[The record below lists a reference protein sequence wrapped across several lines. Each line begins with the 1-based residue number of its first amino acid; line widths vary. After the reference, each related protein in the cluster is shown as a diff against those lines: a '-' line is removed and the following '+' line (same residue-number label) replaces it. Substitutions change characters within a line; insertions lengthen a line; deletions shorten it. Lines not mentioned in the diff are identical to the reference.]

1 MKTDLD
7 ANTVT
12 HPEGQE
18 RHPASQPVSVETVP
32 ASSSWTKA
40 QPAPLMEAVVDKA
53 NMARA
58 YRKVVATQGAPGA
71 DGMTVHQLADH
82 LKQHWP
88 TLRERLLAGEYHPSP
103 IRAADGRPDEIPKP
117 KGGTRQLGIPTVTDR
132 LIQQAL
138 LQVLTPLFDP
148 GFSESS
154 YGYRPQRSAQQ
165 AVSAM
170 KAHVAAGHRWVVD
183 LDLEAFFDRVN
194 HDLLMARVARRVR
207 DKRVLRLIRRHLEA
221 GMFQHGL
228 TTPRKQGT
236 SQGGPLSPLM
246 ANILLDDVDKELE
259 RRGHR
264 FCRYAD
270 DMQVYVKSRRA
281 GERVMASL
289 SDFLENSLRLTVNRA
304 KSAVDRPWHRGYLG
318 YTLTRH
324 KQPRL
329 SLAKTSLRR
338 LMQRVREI
346 LKRGRG
352 RNIRRVI
359 EALTP
364 VLRGWASYF
373 SLVDVKRPL
382 EALDQWILRRL
393 RDVIW
398 RQWKRP
404 RTRRRRLL
412 ALGLDDYRTWK
423 SAGNGRGPWWNA
435 GASHM
440 NQALPQKWFDQ
451 LGLTSV
457 RDTVR
462 GLDRSS

>member
-1 MKTDLD
+1 MKTDPG

-12 HPEGQE
+12 HPEGQGRNPE
-18 RHPASQPVSVETVP
+18 SRPVSVETVP

-40 QPAPLMEAVVDKA
+40 EPASLMEAVVDKA
-53 NMARA
+53 NMQQA
-58 YRKVVATQGAPGA
+58 YRKVVANKGAPGA
-71 DGMTVHQLADH
+71 DGMTVQQLADH

-103 IRAADGRPDEIPKP
+103 IRAVEIPKP

-138 LQVLTPLFDP
+138 LQVLTPTFDP
-148 GFSESS
+148 SFSASS
-154 YGYRPQRSAQQ
+154 YGYRPGRSAQQ

-170 KAHVAAGHRWVVD
+170 KAHVTAGHRWVVD

-207 DKRVLRLIRRHLEA
+207 DKRVLRLIRRYLEA

-228 TTPRKQGT
+228 ATPRRQGT
-236 SQGGPLSPLM
+236 PQGGPLSPLL

-259 RRGHR
+259 RRGHC

-270 DMQVYVKSRRA
+270 DMQIYVRSRRA

-289 SDFLENSLRLTVNRA
+289 SDFLESSLRLTVNRD
-304 KSAVDRPWHRGYLG
+304 KSAVDRPWRRGYLG

-324 KQPRL
+324 TRPKL
-329 SLAKTSLRR
+329 TLAKGSLQRV
-338 LMQRVREI
+338 MQRVREL
-346 LKRGRG
+346 LKRGKG
-352 RNIRRVI
+352 QNIRRI
-359 EALTP
+359 TEELAP
-364 VLRGWASYF
+364 ILRGWASYF

-382 EALDQWILRRL
+382 EALDGWIRRRL
-393 RDVIW
+393 RCVAW

-404 RTRRRRLL
+404 RTRRRKLQ
-412 ALGLDDYRTWK
+412 ALGLGDQHARMST
-423 SAGNGRGPWWNA
+423 GNGRGPWWNA

-440 NQALPQKWFDQ
+440 NQALPRRWLEQQ
-451 LGLTSV
+451 GLISV
-457 RDTVR
+457 LDTV
-462 GLDRSS
+462 

>member
-1 MKTDLD
+1 MKTETGAD
-7 ANTVT
+7 TVT
-12 HPEGQE
+12 HPEGQGQY
-18 RHPASQPVSVETVP
+18 PASRPVGVETVP

-40 QPAPLMEAVVDKA
+40 EPASLVEAVVDKA
-53 NMARA
+53 NMQQA
-58 YRKVVATQGAPGA
+58 YRKVVANKGAPGA
-71 DGMTVHQLADH
+71 DGMRVQQLADH

-88 TLRERLLAGEYHPSP
+88 TLCERLLAGEYHPSP
-103 IRAADGRPDEIPKP
+103 IRAVEIPKP

-154 YGYRPQRSAQQ
+154 YGYRPKRSAQQ

-170 KAHVAAGHRWVVD
+170 KAHVTAGHRWVVD

-194 HDLLMARVARRVR
+194 HDLLMARVARRVC
-207 DKRVLRLIRRHLEA
+207 DKRVLRLIRRYLEA
-221 GMFQHGL
+221 GMFQDGL
-228 TTPRKQGT
+228 VAPRRQGT
-236 SQGGPLSPLM
+236 PQGGPLSPLL
-246 ANILLDDVDKELE
+246 ANILLDDVDKELG

-264 FCRYAD
+264 ICRYAD

-281 GERVMASL
+281 GERVMTSL
-289 SDFLENSLRLTVNRA
+289 SDFLESSLRLTVNRA
-304 KSAVDRPWHRGYLG
+304 KSAVDRPWDRGYLD

-324 KQPRL
+324 KLARL
-329 SLAKTSLRR
+329 TITKASLQRI
-338 LMQRVREI
+338 MQRLREI

-352 RNIRRVI
+352 RNIGRVI
-359 EALTP
+359 EELIP

-382 EALDQWILRRL
+382 EALDRWIRRRL
-393 RDVIW
+393 RCLIW

-404 RTRRRRLL
+404 TTRRRKLQ
-412 ALGLDDYRTWK
+412 ALGLEDQRAWK

-440 NQALPQKWFDQ
+440 NQALPRKWFDG
-451 LGLTSV
+451 LGLISV
-457 RDTVR
+457 LETVR
-462 GLDRSS
+462 WLTRSS

>member
-1 MKTDLD
+1 MKTDTD
-7 ANTVT
+7 ADTVT
-12 HPEGQE
+12 HPEGQGRNPE
-18 RHPASQPVSVETVP
+18 SRPVGVETVP

-40 QPAPLMEAVVDKA
+40 EPAPLMEAVVAKA

-58 YRKVVATQGAPGA
+58 YRKVVANQGAPGA
-71 DGMTVHQLADH
+71 DGMTVDQLADH
-82 LKQHWP
+82 LKQYWP

-103 IRAADGRPDEIPKP
+103 IRAVEIPKP

-138 LQVLTPLFDP
+138 LQVLTPIFDP
-148 GFSESS
+148 TFSASS
-154 YGYRPQRSAQQ
+154 YGYRPGRSAQQ

-170 KAHVAAGHRWVVD
+170 KAHVTAGHRWVVD
-183 LDLEAFFDRVN
+183 LDLKAFFDRVN
-194 HDLLMARVARRVR
+194 HDLLMARIARRVR
-207 DKRVLRLIRRHLEA
+207 DKRVLRLIRRYLEA

-228 TTPRKQGT
+228 AAPRRQGT
-236 SQGGPLSPLM
+236 PQGGPLSPLL

-270 DMQVYVKSRRA
+270 DLQVYVRSQRA

-289 SDFLENSLRLTVNRA
+289 SDFLGSSLKLTVNRA
-304 KSAVDRPWHRGYLG
+304 KSAVDRPWNRGYLG

-324 KQPRL
+324 KRPKL
-329 SLAKTSLRR
+329 TLAKASLQH

-359 EALTP
+359 EELTP

-382 EALDQWILRRL
+382 EALDQWMRRRL
-393 RDVIW
+393 RCVIW
-398 RQWKRP
+398 RQWKR
-404 RTRRRRLL
+404 RATRRRKLRG
-412 ALGLDDYRTWK
+412 LGLDAYRAWK

-440 NQALPQKWFDQ
+440 NQALPRKCFYDH
-451 LGLTSV
+451 GLISIL
-457 RDTVR
+457 DTVGWLKR
-462 GLDRSS
+462 CS